1 MISKA
6 MTKRIE
12 KMVTEDY
19 QNRSDGYPKSDIPV
33 FINTWVRHGI
43 QVLEVE
49 FKNTDEGVAIKET
62 QRILRENKVGNKQ
75 TTVNAY
81 QNGDYHNDW
90 VMVVVEFWSKK

>member
-12 KMVTEDY
+12 GMVTEDY
-19 QNRSDGYPKSDIPV
+19 QNRGDGYPKSDVPV
-33 FINTWVRHGI
+33 FINTWERHGI

-49 FKNTDEGVAIKET
+49 FKNTDEDVAIKET
-62 QRILRENKVGNKQ
+62 KRILRENKVGNKQ
-75 TTVNAY
+75 TTTNAY
-81 QNGDYHNDW
+81 QNGDYPNDW